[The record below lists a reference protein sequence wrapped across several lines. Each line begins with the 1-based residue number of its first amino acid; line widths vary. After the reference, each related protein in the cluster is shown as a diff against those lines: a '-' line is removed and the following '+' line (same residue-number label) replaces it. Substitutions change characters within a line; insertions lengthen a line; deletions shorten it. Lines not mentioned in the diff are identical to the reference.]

1 MNQPFVAPVV
11 APFVAPVVAPF
22 VAPDAPIV
30 FESLKVYH
38 IIQEE
43 SALHVVDK
51 IHTVLQTIAGISYS
65 YSDFRF
71 TISANNG
78 SCDIYIYRN
87 TGEYKKPKITGTFTS
102 EMIPDDGMPQYAIL
116 FQDTTR
122 YFDKLFIHVMQ
133 HYSAV
138 GVEGKKIPPFSLHD
152 LNYGLY
158 LHN

>member
-1 MNQPFVAPVV
+1 MSQPFVTQ
-11 APFVAPVVAPF
+11 
-22 VAPDAPIV
+22 DAPLV
-30 FESLKVYH
+30 FASLKVYH
-38 IIQEE
+38 IIQDEC
-43 SALHVVDK
+43 ALRVVDK
-51 IHTVLQTIAGISYS
+51 FHALLQTIAGLSYS

-78 SCDIYIYRN
+78 SCEIYIYRN
-87 TGEYKKPKITGTFTS
+87 TGEHKKPKITGTFTS
-102 EMIPDDGMPQYAIL
+102 EMIPDDGTPQYAIV

-122 YFDKLFIHVMQ
+122 YFDNLFGHTMR